1 MSERLP
7 RPVTTPKPGRPPR
20 PAEPMS
26 WGSAFLVMLVAT
38 GVLWAVELADALD
51 RHRLDQYGLRPRT
64 LQGLEGIVTMPLLHA
79 NAGHLLSNTAPF
91 VLLGWVLMLSGL
103 RSWLVVTGLVMLA
116 GGFATWLVA
125 PSGVIIGASGL
136 IFGWL
141 GYLLA
146 RAFFARRILWII
158 VAALVVLFF
167 GSLLSGLLPS
177 FDSNISWQAH
187 VCGFAAGIGT
197 AWLLHPRGLV
207 GRRPRGPL
215 AS

>member
-1 MSERLP
+1 
-7 RPVTTPKPGRPPR
+7 
-20 PAEPMS
+20 MS
-26 WGSAFLVMLVAT
+26 WAGAFLLMLVAA
-38 GVLWAVELADALD
+38 GVLWGVELADALD
-51 RHRLDQYGLRPRT
+51 RHHLDQYGLRPRT
-64 LQGLEGIVTMPLLHA
+64 LEGLEGIVTTPFLHA
-79 NAGHLLSNTAPF
+79 NAGHLLSNTVPF

-103 RSWLVVTGLVMLA
+103 RSWLVVTGLVMLV
-116 GGFATWLVA
+116 GGLATWLVA

-158 VAALVVLFF
+158 VAGLVVLFF

-177 FDSNISWQAH
+177 FDSHISWQAH

-197 AWLLHPRGLV
+197 AWLLHPRGLAR
-207 GRRPRGPL
+207 RRPVRPGGATTP
-215 AS
+215 

>member
-1 MSERLP
+1 
-7 RPVTTPKPGRPPR
+7 
-20 PAEPMS
+20 MS
-26 WGSAFLVMLVAT
+26 WGGAFLLMLVAT
-38 GVLWAVELADALD
+38 AVLWAVLLADALD
-51 RHRLDQYGLRPRT
+51 QHRFDQYGLRPRT
-64 LQGLEGIVTMPLLHA
+64 LAGLEGIVTAPFLHA
-79 NAGHLLSNTAPF
+79 NLGHLLSNTVPF

-103 RSWLVVTGLVMLA
+103 RTWLVVTGLVMLV
-116 GGFATWLVA
+116 GGIATWLVA
-125 PSGVIIGASGL
+125 PSGVIVGASGL

-177 FDSNISWQAH
+177 FDSHISWQDH

-197 AWLLHPRGLV
+197 AWLLHPRGLSRRRPLRPVKPVKPV
-207 GRRPRGPL
+207 GPRGPL
-215 AS
+215 PR